1 MFMKPPN
8 TPRPRSDSGINS
20 SINSLRVSWLRPLL
34 FDLMRSVNCGA
45 INSSVTWPVE
55 SYEAVTLI
63 PGRSRNVS
71 ATGSPYFFFKSS
83 LDWATTA
90 VQIIRRMTNAFNW
103 TPFVLIEAANVA
115 LQRRAILSMSAYL
128 SIATALNR
136 VRSKRLLDCAKSDC
150 VDTELVLLE
159 FDNMQQ

>member
-1 MFMKPPN
+1 
-8 TPRPRSDSGINS
+8 
-20 SINSLRVSWLRPLL
+20 
-34 FDLMRSVNCGA
+34 MRSVNCGA

-55 SYEAVTLI
+55 SYEAVTVI

-103 TPFVLIEAANVA
+103 TPFVLIEAANAA
-115 LQRRAILSMSAYL
+115 LERLAHATTDKDHSPASPLQALVRRNGWLHYGVNL
-128 SIATALNR
+128 FLVQNKFDSINT
-136 VRSKRLLDCAKSDC
+136 SPPHF
-150 VDTELVLLE
+150 
-159 FDNMQQ
+159 FDNECQGFEFHPSSTLKINDPLIAGD